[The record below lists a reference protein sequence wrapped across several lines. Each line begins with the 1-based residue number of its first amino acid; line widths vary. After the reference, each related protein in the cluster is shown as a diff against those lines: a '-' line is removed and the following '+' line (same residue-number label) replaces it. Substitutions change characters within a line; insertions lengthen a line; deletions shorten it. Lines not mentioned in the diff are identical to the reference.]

1 MKVYLFLF
9 MLFFCQTKA
18 EAQVW
23 IQFKGTTTDKM
34 VLGKIYPQAY
44 IRERFGEPVS
54 FNQEKSEEDEED
66 PYDFK
71 NYDYDSF
78 CFCTSDDQLKCF
90 CTTSEQTEVYMD
102 AWSRAICIGDKGKP
116 VWKMA
121 KEKGYY
127 IAKIIDYFYL
137 EIPDPENPS
146 EKFVM
151 KIFLDKKRKIVN
163 IEARDPRT
171 YRH

>member
-1 MKVYLFLF
+1 MNVYLFLL
-9 MLFFCQTKA
+9 MLFFNKIKA
-18 EAQVW
+18 GAQVW

-44 IRERFGEPVS
+44 IRERFGDPVS
-54 FNQEKSEEDEED
+54 FSQEKSEEDDED

-71 NYDYDSF
+71 NYDYDSL

-90 CTTSEQTEVYMD
+90 CTTSTKTEVHID
-102 AWSRAICIGDKGKP
+102 AWDRGICIGDKGKP
-116 VWKMA
+116 VRKMA

-127 IAKIIDYFYL
+127 VVRIIDYFYL

-146 EKFVM
+146 GKFEIR
-151 KIFLDKKRKIVN
+151 IFLDKKRKIVN

-171 YRH
+171 YRY